1 MVKKYGLMAG
11 FVIFLLIAKPMDLK
25 AGTDIFNNFKS
36 FSFTMLKFIPLV
48 FILIGIFEVWIDQE
62 TIEKHLGND
71 SKAIAYLWSIILA
84 GTTVGG
90 LYVAL
95 PVAKSLYDKGA
106 KLSIVFTYLGA
117 AAVARIPMTLFE
129 MSFLG
134 IAFTLIRLFIS
145 IPLIIFSSILI
156 EKIHKN
162 ESFNLGA

>member
-1 MVKKYGLMAG
+1 MVKKYGLMIG
-11 FVIFLLIAKPMDLK
+11 FIIFLVIAKPMDLK
-25 AGTDIFNNFKS
+25 AGTEIFSNFKS

-62 TIEKHLGND
+62 TIEKHLGED
-71 SKAIAYLWSIILA
+71 SKAIAYLWAIILA

-95 PVAKSLYDKGA
+95 PVSKSLYDKGA

-145 IPLIIFSSILI
+145 IPLIIFSSIFI
-156 EKIHKN
+156 EKIQKN
-162 ESFNLGA
+162 RNLKIGA

>member
-1 MVKKYGLMAG
+1 VIKKYGLMVL
-11 FVIFLLIAKPMDLK
+11 FVLFLLIAKPMDLK

-36 FSFTMLKFIPLV
+36 FSLTMIKFVPLV

-62 TIEKHLGND
+62 TIEKHLGEE
-71 SKAIAYLWSIILA
+71 SKAIAYLWAIILA

-95 PVAKSLYDKGA
+95 PVAKSIFDKGA

-134 IAFTLIRLFIS
+134 ITFTLIRLFVS

-156 EKIHKN
+156 EKFYKRNNIQMR
-162 ESFNLGA
+162 A

>member
-1 MVKKYGLMAG
+1 
-11 FVIFLLIAKPMDLK
+11 MDLK
-25 AGTDIFNNFKS
+25 AGTEIFSNFQN
-36 FSFTMLKFIPLV
+36 FSLTMLKFIPLV

-62 TIEKHLGND
+62 TIEKHLGEG
-71 SKAIAYLWSIILA
+71 SKAIAYLWAIILA

-95 PVAKSLYDKGA
+95 PVSKSIYDKGA

-156 EKIHKN
+156 EKFQKN
-162 ESFNLGA
+162 KGFKVGA

>member
-1 MVKKYGLMAG
+1 MVKKYGLMVG
-11 FVIFLLIAKPMDLK
+11 FIIFLLIAKPMDLK

-62 TIEKHLGND
+62 TIEKHLGED
-71 SKAIAYLWSIILA
+71 SKAIAYLWAIVLA

-117 AAVARIPMTLFE
+117 AAVARIPTTLFE

-134 IAFTLIRLFIS
+134 IAFTLVRLFIS

-162 ESFNLGA
+162 KSFNLGA

>member
-1 MVKKYGLMAG
+1 MVKKYGLMIG
-11 FVIFLLIAKPMDLK
+11 FTLFLLVAKPMNLK
-25 AGTDIFNNFKS
+25 SGTEIFNNFQS
-36 FSFTMLKFIPLV
+36 FSLTMLKFIPLV

-62 TIEKHLGND
+62 TIEKHLGED
-71 SKAIAYLWSIILA
+71 SKAIAYLWAIILA

-95 PVAKSLYDKGA
+95 PVSKSIYDKGA

-134 IAFTLIRLFIS
+134 IAFTLIRLSVS

-156 EKIHKN
+156 EKYYKK
-162 ESFNLGA
+162 SDLQLKA